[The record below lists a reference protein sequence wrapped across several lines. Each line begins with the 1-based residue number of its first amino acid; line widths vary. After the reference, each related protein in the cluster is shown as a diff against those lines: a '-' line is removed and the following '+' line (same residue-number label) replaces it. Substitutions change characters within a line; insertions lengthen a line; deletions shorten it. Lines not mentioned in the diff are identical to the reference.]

1 MPSRPRHPDWESETR
16 IAVHDFPGHPFQ
28 VQLSRELA
36 RRGHEVLF
44 AYCTSVPSGRG
55 ALERIDDD
63 PATFHVA
70 SIDLGREFS
79 RYAPWRRLAQE
90 REYGRRLVRHV
101 RSFHPHLVLSSN
113 GSLLSQKQL
122 LSECADSGARFVF
135 WLQDVLSVAIKN
147 AMSTRLP
154 ILGRIIGESFQKFE
168 RSLLIRSDAVIA
180 ISDDFQPILAD
191 WGVSRRRIHVI
202 ENWAP
207 LEEIPCRPRENH
219 WALRHGLIDAKTIL
233 YAGTLGLKHNPN
245 LLLQLALRF
254 RGDEA
259 VRVVVISEGLGA
271 DWLAKRR
278 DEYELKNLVLLPF
291 QPYDDLPDVLASGD
305 VLVMILEREA
315 GVFSVPSKVLSY
327 LCAGRPLLAAVP
339 ASNLAARVIQR
350 SGGGVLVEPDDPAGF
365 VAAAETLLA
374 TSGLRRA
381 LGRRARRYAVETFD
395 ITKIGDRFEDLFNE
409 LVPV

>member
-1 MPSRPRHPDWESETR
+1 
-16 IAVHDFPGHPFQ
+16 
-28 VQLSRELA
+28 
-36 RRGHEVLF
+36 
-44 AYCTSVPSGRG
+44 
-55 ALERIDDD
+55 
-63 PATFHVA
+63 
-70 SIDLGREFS
+70 
-79 RYAPWRRLAQE
+79 
-90 REYGRRLVRHV
+90 
-101 RSFHPHLVLSSN
+101 
-113 GSLLSQKQL
+113 
-122 LSECADSGARFVF
+122 
-135 WLQDVLSVAIKN
+135 LQDVLSVAIKN
-147 AMSTRLP
+147 AMSTRVP
-154 ILGRIIGESFQKFE
+154 IFGRIIGDSFQKFE

-191 WGVSRRRIHVI
+191 WGVPRRRIHVI

-219 WALRHGLIDAKTIL
+219 WALRHGLIDGKTIL

-365 VAAAETLLA
+365 VAAAETLLG
-374 TSGLRRA
+374 TSDLRRT